1 MRIRPNVEAPPP
13 TGEEVFLKTLHVE
26 QDVFAATNV
35 YKDPDGDFWVWD
47 YVYAGFGAKS
57 FAFRTDGAAGFGG
70 GLLTVRLKGGTDTE
84 TNPDHHASFSLNG
97 SPIGEAFWDGTQD
110 LETTLEF
117 DGSLLVDGENT
128 LTIDGLTDTGA
139 PYSLFYVD
147 SFDVRYTSRYR
158 AHGNK
163 VEAQAAGNASVL
175 ISGFTRP
182 DIAVFDI
189 TVPTQPVILQGPVSL
204 TGDGTYGVVV
214 ASGNPRAVYYALA
227 PDAVASASRIL
238 PDTPSA
244 LREAQNEAEYL
255 VITTQALKQTAQ
267 TLADYRHDLQIAGG
281 GHRGHLRRVQ
291 LRQPEP
297 VRGQGLPDA
306 TPAPSGGRRRATS
319 CWRATGASTTRT
331 SRARATT

>member
-13 TGEEVFLKTLHVE
+13 TGEEVFPKTLHVE

-70 GLLTVRLKGGTDTE
+70 GQLTVRLKGGTGHGDE
-84 TNPDHHASFSLNG
+84 PGPPRQLQPERQPDRRGVLGRHSG
-97 SPIGEAFWDGTQD
+97 SGDDAQ
-110 LETTLEF
+110 F

-182 DIAVFDI
+182 DIAVFNI
-189 TVPTQPVILQGPVSL
+189 TVPTTPVILQGPVSRRA
-204 TGDGTYGVVV
+204 TGRYGVVV
-214 ASGNPRAVYYALA
+214 ARGTRGRSTTRSPRMPSRAPRASCPTPLRA
-227 PDAVASASRIL
+227 PRGAKHD
-238 PDTPSA
+238 
-244 LREAQNEAEYL
+244 AEYL

-291 LRQPEP
+291 LRQP
-297 VRGQGLPDA
+297 
-306 TPAPSGGRRRATS
+306 
-319 CWRATGASTTRT
+319 
-331 SRARATT
+331 RARTRSRPS